1 MESPPHSYRFGP
13 ETADRTELEPSK
25 KPVSG
30 WLWDS
35 SESAVWEIPL
45 QVWRF
50 LLAFGFV
57 NFVYCESYV
66 LFGCRESVG
75 KEKTRQENIYI
86 YIEIV
91 NIFHRLRYE
100 KIENCTWLTLWDHSR
115 TVLLRTPSF
124 SQQPNRL
131 LEFWL
136 FSFRSLFLL
145 IYIFPLV
152 GILKYFFIG
161 MVLDVVLSIVS
172 QCFLSYVNIFS
183 LDGGLIKFDS
193 DLHFYFSIP

>member
-100 KIENCTWLTLWDHSR
+100 KIENCTWLTLRDHSR
-115 TVLLRTPSF
+115 KVLLRTMAVNFFPFIF
-124 SQQPNRL
+124 SATKQIVRV
-131 LEFWL
+131 
-136 FSFRSLFLL
+136 
-145 IYIFPLV
+145 LV
-152 GILKYFFIG
+152 
-161 MVLDVVLSIVS
+161 V
-172 QCFLSYVNIFS
+172 FLSVS
-183 LDGGLIKFDS
+183 VS
-193 DLHFYFSIP
+193 PDLHFSSCRHFEIFFHWYGTRCGPKYSFSVFFILREHFFPWWRFD